1 MAEPKS
7 KGKKPL
13 DRIRSAVSLTLAKP
27 MKSAEPQAIPVDARP
42 VQSDHLSQALAPT
55 LPGLVRVFDN
65 APEAA
70 GLFQSHF
77 GIDLQSLAGMSPEQ
91 LGQQTDMILQAKQFA
106 EYLPLIEQHI
116 KDYIK
121 AVTDYNT
128 FIARSIKEGAKGI
141 KEIDKAKL
149 DVMLE
154 WFGYKA
160 HQEQLGRK
168 QDNKLIELK
177 TETENV
183 ISLSDFNLDM
193 ALRMKAAALNNAMQ
207 QAEQRPILVA
217 QQAEIRLATNQ
228 RKQEVKQLIQFGTT
242 NATRG
247 K

>member
-1 MAEPKS
+1 MVGAK
-7 KGKKPL
+7 KQGKTPL
-13 DRIRSAVSLTLAKP
+13 DRIKAAASLTLAKP
-27 MKSAEPQAIPVDARP
+27 LKSAEPETVNVNARP
-42 VQSDHLSQALAPT
+42 VQSEHLSQALAPT
-55 LPGLVRVFDN
+55 LPSLVRVFDN

-177 TETENV
+177 AETENV
-183 ISLSDFNLDM
+183 ISLSDFTTDM
-193 ALRMKAAALNNAMQ
+193 ALRMKAVSLNNAMQ
-207 QAEQRPILVA
+207 QAEQRPILAA
-217 QQAEIRLATNQ
+217 QQAEIRTAANQ
-228 RKQEVKQLIQFGTT
+228 RKQEVKQLIQFGT
-242 NATRG
+242 RG

>member
-1 MAEPKS
+1 MAES
-7 KGKKPL
+7 KRSKKPL
-13 DRIRSAVSLTLAKP
+13 DRIKAAVSLTLAKP
-27 MKSAEPQAIPVDARP
+27 MKNADPQTVNVHASPIK
-42 VQSDHLSQALAPT
+42 SEHLSQALAPT

-70 GLFQSHF
+70 GLFESHF
-77 GIDLQSLAGMSPEQ
+77 GINLQSLAGMSPEQ

-106 EYLPLIEQHI
+106 EYLPLIEQNI
-116 KDYIK
+116 KDYVK

-128 FIARSIKEGAKGI
+128 FIARCVKDGAKGI

-183 ISLSDFNLDM
+183 ISLSDFTTDM
-193 ALRMKAAALNNAMQ
+193 ALKMKAAALNNQ
-207 QAEQRPILVA
+207 IHLEQQRPELA
-217 QQAEIRLATNQ
+217 ARQGEIRLATNQ
-228 RKQEVKQLIQFGTT
+228 RKQEIKRLIQYG
-242 NATRG
+242 TRG

>member
-1 MAEPKS
+1 MAEPKRS
-7 KGKKPL
+7 NKKPL
-13 DRIRSAVSLTLAKP
+13 DRIKSAVGLALAKP
-27 MKSAEPQAIPVDARP
+27 MKSADPETVNVHATPIK
-42 VQSDHLSQALAPT
+42 SDHLSQALAPT

-106 EYLPLIEQHI
+106 EYLPLIEQNI
-116 KDYIK
+116 KDYVK

-128 FIARSIKEGAKGI
+128 FIARCVKDGAKGI

-183 ISLSDFNLDM
+183 ISLSDFTTDM
-193 ALRMKAAALNNAMQ
+193 ALRMKASALNNAMQ
-207 QAEQRPILVA
+207 QAQERPEIAA
-217 QQAEIRLATNQ
+217 QQAGIRLATNQ
-228 RKQEVKQLIQFGTT
+228 RKQQVKQMIQFGT
-242 NATRG
+242 RG